1 MWNVPNVDR
10 AMLHDVMEAA
20 VPAPRPEVMATAG
33 MAMQEALE
41 AVLRRWN
48 TPEAATAAA
57 IVDLGQ

>member
-1 MWNVPNVDR
+1 
-10 AMLHDVMEAA
+10 
-20 VPAPRPEVMATAG
+20 